1 MALVAIPAAGLY
13 LTRPLL
19 CLAENPAD
27 IADARARTRFVFQVA
42 TLPALAAIVLII
54 PFRVPRN
61 SIEVVVVPVVVTLIG
76 IAWMQAGAWRIR
88 DAKAAGSW
96 GKESIAY
103 PLAAVV
109 ILLLV
114 FQLVL
119 RPGIRFY

>member
-1 MALVAIPAAGLY
+1 
-13 LTRPLL
+13 
-19 CLAENPAD
+19 
-27 IADARARTRFVFQVA
+27 
-42 TLPALAAIVLII
+42 
-54 PFRVPRN
+54 
-61 SIEVVVVPVVVTLIG
+61 VVPVVVTLIG
-76 IAWMQAGAWRIR
+76 IAWMQAGAWSIR

-103 PLAAVV
+103 PLAGVV